1 MNKII
6 SLVILVVLVSCSGT
20 NTLIKQN
27 RYDEAIDLLTKQ
39 VTKQTFSI
47 KTIEKIDQIMN
58 EAVKKDLS
66 TIEHLKLS
74 GEQMCGTRSLGFIK
88 KLKPVSKKYQLCPT
102 LQ

>member
-47 KTIEKIDQIMN
+47 KTIEKN
-58 EAVKKDLS
+58 
-66 TIEHLKLS
+66 
-74 GEQMCGTRSLGFIK
+74 
-88 KLKPVSKKYQLCPT
+88 
-102 LQ
+102 